1 MSYFSHN
8 PEAYDEIM
16 VKAVT
21 DKLLLNAAVDA
32 TEEQREFLEEIVSNL
47 MAANVKHMKG
57 KFDQFNVWDAL
68 TAWAHEELM
77 DQERA
82 FWDRKVP

>member
-21 DKLLLNAAVDA
+21 NKLLLNAGRDA
-32 TEEQREFLEEIVSNL
+32 TEDEREFLECIISNL
-47 MAANVKHMKG
+47 NAANVKHNRSVKWADV
-57 KFDQFNVWDAL
+57 FEDLV
-68 TAWAHEELM
+68 AWAHEELA
-77 DQERA
+77 DQEQA
-82 FWDRKVP
+82 FWDSKVP